1 MSRST
6 RSLLRTRRLHW
17 LAFLLNLPSMAFPGF
32 PPTCE
37 KIGPIVY
44 FPRML
49 DKIRLHIA
57 GNLTPDYIAN
67 LGEGFDKAC
76 VGHLGID
83 YAALVERV
91 KSGGSDE
98 EIFQW
103 AQSHGRPLTE
113 QDHVVWN
120 EFMRKR
126 GWNDV
131 ATERLLQ
138 RKAENGFT
146 QRDDIQTFFDFI
158 DADEGRK

>member
-1 MSRST
+1 
-6 RSLLRTRRLHW
+6 
-17 LAFLLNLPSMAFPGF
+17 MAFHGLRSPHV
-32 PPTCE
+32 
-37 KIGPIVY
+37 KIGPLVY

-49 DKIRLHIA
+49 DKIRLHVA
-57 GNLTPDYIAN
+57 GTLPAEYVPN

-76 VGHLGID
+76 VSHLGID

-91 KSGGSDE
+91 KTGGSDE

-103 AQSHGRPLTE
+103 ALSAGRPLTE

-131 ATERLLQ
+131 ATERLIQ
-138 RKAENGFT
+138 RKAESGFA
-146 QRDDIQTFFDFI
+146 QRDDIQTFFDYI